1 MMNWFLSKREVE
13 ALELELELGAIILE
27 TIRENMQ

>member
-1 MMNWFLSKREVE
+1 MMNWFLSKQEVE
-13 ALELELELGAIILE
+13 ALELELGAIILE